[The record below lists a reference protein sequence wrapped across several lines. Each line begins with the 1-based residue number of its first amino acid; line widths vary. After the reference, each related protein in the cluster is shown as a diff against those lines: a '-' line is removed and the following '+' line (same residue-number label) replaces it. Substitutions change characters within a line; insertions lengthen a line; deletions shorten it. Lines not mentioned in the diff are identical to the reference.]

1 MRSGII
7 FRVAG
12 LMFAA
17 ASLFLA
23 TEARAD
29 VVKLRL
35 KAEVS
40 VPYLVVHP
48 PQPIIRPRRIT
59 MHLVEREHTYV
70 RVFGHHHHRHHVRVG
85 YHAPAFAI
93 RTRVVGP
100 RIVGPSIA
108 IGGPH
113 IGLPGPP
120 RLRGPRV
127 GPPSV
132 VVIGRGGP
140 PGHFKHKSPGRG
152 PSKGHGGGRGH
163 GGRGHGKRR

>member
-1 MRSGII
+1 MKASII
-7 FRVAG
+7 LRVAT
-12 LMFAA
+12 LLVAA
-17 ASLFLA
+17 TSLFMA

-35 KAEVS
+35 RAEVS

-48 PQPIIRPRRIT
+48 PQPIVRPRRIT

-70 RVFGHHHHRHHVRVG
+70 RVFGHHHHHDHVRVG
-85 YHAPAFAI
+85 YHAPGFAI

-120 RLRGPRV
+120 RVRGPHF
-127 GPPSV
+127 GGPSV
-132 VVIGRGGP
+132 VVVGRGGP
-140 PGHFKHKSPGRG
+140 GGHFKHKGPGGG
-152 PSKGHGGGRGH
+152 PFKGHGGGRGH
-163 GGRGHGKRR
+163 GGKGHGKRR